1 MEVLAEV
8 GENTIG
14 LRWGEVVERDGVVS
28 ECLVD
33 SKAKAL
39 VLEIADELVEEGGGD
54 GADGHH
60 NDKFLEVN

>member
-1 MEVLAEV
+1 M
-8 GENTIG
+8 
-14 LRWGEVVERDGVVS
+14 ERDGVVC

-39 VLEIADELVEEGGGD
+39 VLEIADELVEEGGV
-54 GADGHH
+54 DGHH

>member
-1 MEVLAEV
+1 MEVLGEV

-14 LRWGEVVERDGVVS
+14 LRWGEVVECDGVVS

-39 VLEIADELVEEGGGD
+39 VLEIADELVEEGGG
-54 GADGHH
+54 GGVDGHH

>member
-1 MEVLAEV
+1 MEVLGEV

-39 VLEIADELVEEGGGD
+39 VLEIADELVEEGGG
-54 GADGHH
+54 GGVDGHH

>member
-1 MEVLAEV
+1 MEVLGEV

-39 VLEIADELVEEGGGD
+39 VMEIADELVEEGGGGGVD
-54 GADGHH
+54 GRH
-60 NDKFLEVN
+60 ND